1 MQRNVVSGQINAPQ
15 RGQYETGGMPSTGW
29 AGGDEL
35 HGRPEVSGFAE
46 HVPVG
51 FDEAYEVERFGCKAV
66 FENVEIFHAV
76 DERMAFQQV

>member
-1 MQRNVVSGQINAPQ
+1 MVSGQINAPQ
-15 RGQYETGGMPSTGW
+15 RGQYETGGGTVHGFR
-29 AGGDEL
+29 ACGDEL
-35 HGRPEVSGFAE
+35 HGCPEVAGFAE

-66 FENVEIFHAV
+66 FEDVEFFHTV